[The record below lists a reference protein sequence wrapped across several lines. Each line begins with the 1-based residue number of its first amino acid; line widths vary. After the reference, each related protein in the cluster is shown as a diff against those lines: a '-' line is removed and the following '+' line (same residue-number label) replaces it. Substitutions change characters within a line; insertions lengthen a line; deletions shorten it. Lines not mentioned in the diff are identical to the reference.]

1 MSLINGIWVGLILTL
16 LLGPVFFTLL
26 RASLAH
32 GFKGGLT
39 VAIGIIMSD
48 ILCIILCYY
57 GAAQFIET
65 EAYGPGIALL
75 GAAILLGMGLKYLI
89 FNQASNK
96 TGFDLKIKDKAGL
109 FAKGFLVNFVNPFVF
124 VVWIGLLT
132 YGKDAHGEGYELI
145 LFLLGVLISIFGTD
159 LLKAYYA
166 AKLERFLNPK
176 TQSRINMSI
185 GIVLLLFGIRMLWW
199 AWKHF

>member
-1 MSLINGIWVGLILTL
+1 MSLINGIWVGLILIL

-26 RASLAH
+26 RASLKY
-32 GFKGGLT
+32 GFKGGLN
-39 VAIGIIMSD
+39 VAIGIIVSD

-57 GAAQFIET
+57 GAARFIET
-65 EAYGPGIALL
+65 DAYGPGISLL
-75 GAAILLGMGLKYLI
+75 GAAILLGMGLRYLLMKG
-89 FNQASNK
+89 AVNK
-96 TGFDLKIKDKAGL
+96 NGIDLAVKDKAGL

-132 YGKDAHGEGYELI
+132 YGKDAHGEGFELI

-166 AKLERFLNPK
+166 AKLERFLNEK
-176 TQSRINMSI
+176 TQSRINMGI
-185 GIVLLLFGIRMLWW
+185 GIILLIFGVRLLWW
-199 AWKHF
+199 AWSHF